1 MHHPTDNGKVPA
13 PVGRVWSV
21 VEHQGGE
28 LSPVSF
34 ELLAEA
40 RALADMLQGGGEVCA
55 LVLSSEQYCSAE
67 SHIDTLAKHG
77 ADQVLLAC
85 HPALGD
91 YASELHIE
99 VLTDLCHVLDP
110 EIVLLAS
117 SLDGQ
122 DIAARL
128 SLRTGGSL
136 ISDCVRLTVNT
147 DGVLAGSKPVLD
159 DHLYAELHCERRPQV
174 ATLRPGACEAKPLHT
189 YQKPE
194 VQRIEPVLDSHSG
207 AVSVGEFLPTT
218 ARNLSILEA
227 ERVVAGGAGI
237 KSLEGVRLLEA
248 LAESLGACSAA
259 SRVLVD
265 LGLMPRDKQV
275 GLSGVVVKPKLYL
288 ALGISGA
295 AYHLAGMSESE
306 IIIAVNTD
314 PAAEIFKV
322 ADFAA
327 IGDLFEVVPAL
338 LERLAN
344 QQAPQ
349 EVSQELLLEAG

>member
-1 MHHPTDNGKVPA
+1 MPNSQKGPN
-13 PVGRVWSV
+13 PVGSVWSV
-21 VEHQGGE
+21 VEQQGGE

-40 RALADMLQGGGEVCA
+40 RALADSRDSQVCA
-55 LVLSSEQYCSAE
+55 IVLSSEHDCTAE

-77 ADQVLLAC
+77 ADQVLLVC

-91 YASELHIE
+91 YASEPHIE
-99 VLTDLCHVLDP
+99 ALTDLCQTLNP

-122 DIAARL
+122 DMAARL

-136 ISDCVRLTVNT
+136 ISDCVGLKVNT
-147 DGVLAGSKPVLD
+147 GGVLQGSKPVLD
-159 DHLYAELHCERRPQV
+159 DHLYAEIYCERRPQV
-174 ATLRPGACEAKPLHT
+174 ATLRPGARAAEPLHT

-194 VQRIEPVLDSHSG
+194 VQRIEPVLDAASSS
-207 AVSVGEFLPTT
+207 VSVGEFLPAT
-218 ARNLSILEA
+218 ARSVSILEA

-237 KSLEGVRLLEA
+237 QNPDGVRLLEE

-265 LGLMPRDKQV
+265 SGLMPRDKQV

-322 ADFAA
+322 ADLSAV
-327 IGDLFEVVPAL
+327 GDLFEVVPAL
-338 LERLAN
+338 LERLAQ

-349 EVSQELLLEAG
+349 ELAA

>member
-1 MHHPTDNGKVPA
+1 MSFQGDNGQIPD
-13 PVGRVWSV
+13 PVGTVWSV
-21 VEHQGGE
+21 VEHQDGE

-40 RALADMLQGGGEVCA
+40 RALADTRDNEVCA
-55 LVLSSEQYCSAE
+55 LVLSSEQDSSAE
-67 SHIDTLAKHG
+67 SHIDMLAKHG
-77 ADQVLLAC
+77 ANQVLLVS

-91 YASELHIE
+91 YAGEPHIE
-99 VLTDLCHVLDP
+99 VLADLCHALEP
-110 EIVLLAS
+110 EIILLTS
-117 SLDGQ
+117 SIDGQ

-128 SLRTGGSL
+128 SLRAGGSL
-136 ISDCVRLTVNT
+136 ISDCVGLKVNT
-147 DGVLAGSKPVLD
+147 DGVLQGIKPVLD
-159 DHLYAELHCERRPQV
+159 DHLYAEIYCQRRPQV
-174 ATLRPGACEAKPLHT
+174 ATLRPGACEAKPLRT
-189 YQKPE
+189 YHKPE
-194 VQRIEPVLDSHSG
+194 VQRIEPVLDSASIS
-207 AVSVGEFLPTT
+207 VSVGEFLPAT
-218 ARNLSILEA
+218 ARNLSILGA

-237 KSLEGVRLLEA
+237 QNPDGVRLLEE

-265 LGLMPRDKQV
+265 SGLMPRHKQV

-322 ADFAA
+322 ADLSA

-338 LERLAN
+338 LERLAQ

-349 EVSQELLLEAG
+349 ELVSEAA